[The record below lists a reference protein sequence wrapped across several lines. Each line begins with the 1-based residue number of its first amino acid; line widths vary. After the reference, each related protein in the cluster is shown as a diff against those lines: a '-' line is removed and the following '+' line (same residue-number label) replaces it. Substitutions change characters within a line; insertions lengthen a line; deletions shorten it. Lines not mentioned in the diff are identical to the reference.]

1 VLSVAMAL
9 VISHVLFAMVR
20 QISGRTT
27 LAVGIAIIG
36 IVAIAPMLYGRSMLF
51 TVVFAALEVHLLVR
65 ATVLGERTAL
75 WFVPLVFVLWANV
88 HIHFLYGL
96 FVYGCFFAQSWLDA
110 PRKRSDPAE
119 AERAWSLAT
128 RVSAVGVVCLLA
140 TLANPYHVR
149 IYDPIVRYLVQVPLI
164 YRHLQ
169 ELSPPSLTS
178 IPSWM
183 TLALALLV
191 VLGAGRRL
199 IERPF
204 LLLLFAVAMMV
215 ALRSRATRGSWS

>member
-1 VLSVAMAL
+1 VLLCGLHAAFGFWAPIVLSVAMAL

-96 FVYGCFFAQSWLDA
+96 FVYGCFCARPGSTRCASAAIRREPTRVEPRDA
-110 PRKRSDPAE
+110 GQRGRRGVSPRDARESLPRADLRSDRPL
-119 AERAWSLAT
+119 S
-128 RVSAVGVVCLLA
+128 
-140 TLANPYHVR
+140 
-149 IYDPIVRYLVQVPLI
+149 VQVPLI
-164 YRHLQ
+164 YRTCR
-169 ELSPPSLTS
+169 SS
-178 IPSWM
+178 
-183 TLALALLV
+183 A
-191 VLGAGRRL
+191 RR
-199 IERPF
+199 
-204 LLLLFAVAMMV
+204 A
-215 ALRSRATRGSWS
+215 SRAFRRG